1 MKIYPNV
8 GILFCRQKCF
18 STNTIVSLL
27 HEALNFLIIIFHF
40 TAVVPLIPGQSR
52 TSTSSS
58 APICGDYFKLQSAR
72 YEEYIN
78 DISSVR
84 TQNSDDT
91 EQCSMFWRSKPWFLA
106 LVARCAMC
114 APKIILSQDLPSNK
128 PKETDGRSVQWILL
142 TKYSYPAYSIISI

>member
-84 TQNSDDT
+84 TQNSDETVLTFAACSGARNPDSWPSWHAA
-91 EQCSMFWRSKPWFLA
+91 QCVHRRSF
-106 LVARCAMC
+106 
-114 APKIILSQDLPSNK
+114 
-128 PKETDGRSVQWILL
+128 
-142 TKYSYPAYSIISI
+142 